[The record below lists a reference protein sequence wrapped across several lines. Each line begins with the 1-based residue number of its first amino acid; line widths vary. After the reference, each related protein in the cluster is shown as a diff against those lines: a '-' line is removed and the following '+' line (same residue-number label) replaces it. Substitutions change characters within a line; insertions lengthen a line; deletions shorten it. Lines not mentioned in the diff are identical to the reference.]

1 MESYLGRLADTPIFI
16 GLIVVVLLL
25 VVVMLLALRIGKKTF
40 IKRKLSLIA
49 IDVIENIECLDAVDE
64 LIYIDNLL
72 IQPDK
77 LIACTVLHYEGLIFA
92 AEDIEQWTQVLP
104 TGSYKFTNPYQNFA
118 TQIDALQKLFPELAI
133 ECRLFFP
140 KARFPK
146 DKPAAVMT
154 MDDLPKLRQYKPK
167 ELDFMPKKIV
177 EQWQTMKQRA
187 GKSAAA

>member
-1 MESYLGRLADTPIFI
+1 MESYLGRLVDNPIFI
-16 GLIVVVLLL
+16 ALFIVVLLL
-25 VVVMLLALRIGKKTF
+25 VIVMWLALRIGKKNY
-40 IKRKLSLIA
+40 IRRKLSLIA
-49 IDVIENIECLDAVDE
+49 IDVIENVECLDAVDE

-92 AEDIEQWTQVLP
+92 AQEIEQWTQVLP

-118 TQIDALQKLFPELAI
+118 TQIDALQKLFPELDI

-140 KARFPK
+140 KASFPK
-146 DKPAAVMT
+146 DKPTAVMT

-167 ELDFMPKKIV
+167 EIAYLPQKIV
-177 EQWQTMKQRA
+177 EQWQAIKQQA
-187 GKSAAA
+187 GKVSVA